1 MPAGY
6 IPRSDVEK
14 ALQESLRQLELQA
27 KERVDLLEAL
37 RDSRK
42 EVGKEEKADSRRR
55 KLEKGKG
62 GSVESLPVEMRSS
75 SGWLGGGTVPPVEL
89 PRGPN
94 LPPRPSISTNR
105 STDTLRETRS
115 YSVPLPM
122 GAGLGAPPTLPVP
135 AKQVSRSPSPDTGR
149 KTMRT
154 TLRTE
159 KKGFK
164 SPRSVGNQRRRPEP
178 MKAAS
183 LAWEVQPRA
192 GSQAS
197 VRPDSDPTIEA
208 RLGSIAA
215 RRSLDQGS
223 SSRRNSTRDDMP
235 VPMPDPSDYTANSQW
250 RQPSD
255 SFNQPSSLLDEQLD
269 NLQLDPVLAPET
281 SNMDDLLGLE
291 TPPAPPPHA
300 SSFNPVKG
308 KRRTKS
314 PVRLSKPPDISY
326 RREYP
331 KASSDVPPVLAT
343 KILDR
348 AYNKTAPPPPAARNS
363 SGIHRKPLAN
373 TAALKETRPKL
384 PRTRIN
390 SSSGSESERNVRQVE
405 SARTSKPKRAI
416 VDRRESANTVTPPS
430 TDAESHEGNPEQTEV
445 DERTEFQI
453 RADHLMKNLPKG
465 VDENA
470 AKQVFN
476 EIVVEGDEVHWDDVA
491 GLDAAKKA
499 LKEAVVYPFLR
510 PDLFMGLREPA
521 RGMLLF
527 GPPGTG
533 KTMLARAVATESKST
548 FFAISAS
555 SLTSKWHGES
565 EKLVRALFALA
576 KALAPS
582 IIFVDEIDS
591 LLSARSGS
599 TEHEASRRS
608 KTEFLI
614 QWSDLQKAAAG
625 RDTSKEIGDPTRVL
639 VLAATN
645 LPWDIDEAARR
656 RFVRRQYIPLPEAE
670 TREVQL
676 RTLLGHQKHGLTE
689 EEIWRV
695 VGETEGMFCVFL
707 SCFCF
712 YSVCKQEKNNP
723 NLSFEL
729 TQNRQASPAP
739 TSRR

>member
-1 MPAGY
+1 MPAAY
-6 IPRSDVEK
+6 VARSDVEK

-42 EVGKEEKADSRRR
+42 EAGKDDKAETRRR
-55 KLEKGKG
+55 KLEKAK
-62 GSVESLPVEMRSS
+62 GSVESLSLNARPAEATSN
-75 SGWLGGGTVPPVEL
+75 SGWLGGGTVPPAEL
-89 PRGPN
+89 PRAPN
-94 LPPRPSISTNR
+94 LPARPPIPTNR

-115 YSVPLPM
+115 YSVPMPSSS
-122 GAGLGAPPTLPVP
+122 ALGAPPTLPVP
-135 AKQVSRSPSPDTGR
+135 ASQVSRSPSPDAGR

-183 LAWEVQPRA
+183 MAWEVQPRA
-192 GSQAS
+192 DSQAS
-197 VRPDSDPTIEA
+197 LRPESDPTIEA

-215 RRSLDQGS
+215 RRSLDQGT
-223 SSRRNSTRDDMP
+223 SSRRNSQREDMP
-235 VPMPDPSDYTANSQW
+235 VRMPDPTDYAPDSQW
-250 RQPSD
+250 RAPSNP
-255 SFNQPSSLLDEQLD
+255 FGPTSSLLDEQFD
-269 NLQLDPVLAPET
+269 NLQLDPVSAPES
-281 SNMDDLLGLE
+281 SNVEDLLGLE
-291 TPPAPPPHA
+291 TPPPLPPHG
-300 SSFNPVKG
+300 SSFNPVKV
-308 KRRTKS
+308 RRKTKS
-314 PVRLSKPPDISY
+314 PTRLTKPPDISY

-331 KASSDVPPVLAT
+331 KVSSDVPPVLAT

-363 SGIHRKPLAN
+363 SGIHRKPLATS
-373 TAALKETRPKL
+373 TAPSDSRPKV
-384 PRTRIN
+384 PRARTHT
-390 SSSGSESERNVRQVE
+390 SSGSESERVVRKVE
-405 SARTSKPKRAI
+405 SARTPKPKRITA
-416 VDRRESANTVTPPS
+416 DRRESTKTVTPPS
-430 TDAESHEGNPEQTEV
+430 TDADSHEDTEQMEA
-445 DERTEFQI
+445 DERSQFQI
-453 RADHLMKNLPKG
+453 RADNLMKNLPKG

-591 LLSARSGS
+591 LLSSRSGS
-599 TEHEASRRS
+599 SEHEASRRS

-656 RFVRRQYIPLPEAE
+656 RFVRRQYIPLPEGE

-676 RTLLGHQKHGLTE
+676 RTLLGHQKHGLTA

-695 VGETEGMFCVFL
+695 VGETEGL
-707 SCFCF
+707 F
-712 YSVCKQEKNNP
+712 YLLWFP
-723 NLSFEL
+723 F
-729 TQNRQASPAP
+729 TAY
-739 TSRR
+739 